1 CKRSCEHLQPELSTS
16 IPSKERIFAMNMR
29 EIQKMQQRLVKMQEE
44 LKASQFTG
52 TAGGGAVTITM
63 SGKFE
68 ITAVKIDPEAFNAED
83 IAELEVMILAASRD
97 AFNKATE
104 AQQKLMGSV
113 TGGMKI
119 PGLF

>member
-1 CKRSCEHLQPELSTS
+1 
-16 IPSKERIFAMNMR
+16 MNMR
-29 EIQKMQQRLVKMQEE
+29 EVQKMQQRLFKMQEE
-44 LKASQFTG
+44 LENTLFTG

-83 IAELEVMILAASRD
+83 IAELEVMVLAAAKD
-97 AFNKATE
+97 AHNKATE
-104 AQQKLMGSV
+104 SQQKLTGSF
-113 TGGMKI
+113 KI

>member
-1 CKRSCEHLQPELSTS
+1 
-16 IPSKERIFAMNMR
+16 MNMR
-29 EIQKMQQRLVKMQEE
+29 EVQKMQQKLMKMQEE
-44 LKASQFTG
+44 LEATLFTG

-68 ITAVKIDPEAFNAED
+68 IAEVKIDPEAFSAEEID
-83 IAELEVMILAASRD
+83 ELEVMVKAAAKA
-97 AFNKATE
+97 AFDKVQD
-104 AQQKLMGSV
+104 AQQKLLSSA

>member
-1 CKRSCEHLQPELSTS
+1 
-16 IPSKERIFAMNMR
+16 MNMR
-29 EIQKMQQRLVKMQEE
+29 EIQKMQQKLVKMQEE
-44 LKASQFTG
+44 LEASLFTG

-83 IAELEVMILAASRD
+83 IAELEVMVLAAARD
-97 AFNKATE
+97 AFSKASD
-104 AQQKLMGSV
+104 AQQKLASSV

-119 PGLF
+119 PGMF